1 MPSLVVKV
9 ASVVPRESGER
20 VLCAAYVSGSRSSVG
35 SAVIAVSDRHLYV
48 APRAAFL
55 SRGAWRARSLGDV
68 RIESRARGVLG
79 LGPARRFEV
88 FEDDAPALVF
98 ELETSKEAKEFRK
111 ALGPRVVGRR

>member
-1 MPSLVVKV
+1 MPSLVAKV
-9 ASVVPRESGER
+9 AAVVPRESGER

-68 RIESRARGVLG
+68 RIESSRGLLG
-79 LGPARRFEV
+79 LGSARRFEI
-88 FEDDAPALVF
+88 FEDDSSALVF
-98 ELETSKEAKEFRK
+98 ELETSKEAKEFRN
-111 ALGPRVVGRR
+111 AFGPRLVGRR